1 MQKIRF
7 DISGTIPEV
16 LIMEL
21 ILNTAAAVIIFIVIS
36 AVSLVIFALHV
47 DKNFNFYMDKHLD
60 ELDRRF
66 RP

>member
-1 MQKIRF
+1 
-7 DISGTIPEV
+7 
-16 LIMEL
+16 MEL